1 MMFGSVVVLAYL
13 GAVANEI
20 TCNQWKRKGIHT
32 DVYFYE
38 CHVGPEANFLHSP
51 LRISS
56 RVSLN
61 IGLCSLQLNTSVHF
75 TSEQ

>member
-20 TCNQWKRKGIHT
+20 TCNQWERKGIHT
-32 DVYFYE
+32 DVYFCE
-38 CHVGPEANFLHSP
+38 CHVGPEVNFLHSP

-56 RVSLN
+56 RVFLN

-75 TSEQ
+75 MSEQ